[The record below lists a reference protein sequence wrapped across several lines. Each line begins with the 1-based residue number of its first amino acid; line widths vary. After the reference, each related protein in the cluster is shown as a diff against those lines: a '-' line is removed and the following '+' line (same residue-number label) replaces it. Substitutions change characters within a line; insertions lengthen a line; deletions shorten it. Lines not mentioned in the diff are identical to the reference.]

1 MGVPHDPPDA
11 AARERWLL
19 QLALAAGEPG
29 VTGMPP
35 REQRRHHA
43 AEYVENLPLQ
53 LLTRPLIH
61 PNGLVVR
68 APSCRA
74 AHADRNAANTFALVV
89 ASASTASPSSAA
101 VRPFGQLS
109 IQRPIATHVPLGCPR
124 SPRGPAAGGSRTSHA
139 FSRAPHEFMP
149 VLSDNS

>member
-11 AARERWLL
+11 AASERWLL

-53 LLTRPLIH
+53 LLPRPLIH

-74 AHADRNAANTFALVV
+74 AHAATPNTFALVV

-109 IQRPIATHVPLGCPR
+109 IQRPIATHVLLGCPR
-124 SPRGPAAGGSRTSHA
+124 SPRGPAAVGSRTSPR
-139 FSRAPHEFMP
+139 FHERRTNLCVF
-149 VLSDNS
+149 